1 MCSRLLIY
9 YACMLC
15 RFSPV
20 WLCCPMD
27 YSVSGFSVHGILQA
41 RILEWVAMPSSR
53 GSSWPRDWTHISY
66 VYLHRQ
72 AGSCIFMDT
81 YMVMKLYDL
90 LRFLGHMRIG
100 PIFLFYSWKTDLEIL
115 RNLLIVFHQDSNR
128 TEDSHSCLFTRPCL
142 ELFILFFKI
151 STLQMWLK
159 FTSVHQLH
167 PCRVMA

>member
-1 MCSRLLIY
+1 MSLQSCLT
-9 YACMLC
+9 
-15 RFSPV
+15 
-20 WLCCPMD
+20 LCCPVD

-41 RILEWVAMPSSR
+41 RILGWVAMPSSR
-53 GSSWPRDWTHISY
+53 GSSWPRDRTHISY
-66 VYLHRQ
+66 VYMHWQ

-100 PIFLFYSWKTDLEIL
+100 PMFSFYSRKTDLEIL

-128 TEDSHSCLFTRPCL
+128 TEGSHSCLFTWPCL

-159 FTSVHQLH
+159 STSVHQLH
-167 PCRVMA
+167 LCRVMA